1 MIHIKTFTFN
11 PFQENTYLLYDDTKE
26 AVLIDPGCYE
36 KYEREELSSFV
47 AKEGLKLKFLLNT
60 HCHIDHVLGNQW
72 AKNTFQIPLIMHE
85 ADLPVLASIP
95 SYASNYGFQQYEA
108 SQPDRF
114 VDEGDV
120 ISFGESRL
128 SIRFVPGH
136 APGHIVFIS
145 EADGFCIAGDTL
157 FSGSI
162 GRTDLP
168 GGDHETLL
176 SAIQEKLYTLA
187 DDMVVYP
194 GHGPSTT
201 IGKEKSTNPFV
212 RG

>member
-114 VDEGDV
+114 VDEGDA

>member
-1 MIHIKTFTFN
+1 
-11 PFQENTYLLYDDTKE
+11 
-26 AVLIDPGCYE
+26 
-36 KYEREELSSFV
+36 
-47 AKEGLKLKFLLNT
+47 
-60 HCHIDHVLGNQW
+60 
-72 AKNTFQIPLIMHE
+72 MHE

-114 VDEGDV
+114 VDEGDA

-168 GGDHETLL
+168 GGDLETLL